1 MSNPSQKELVKAI
14 NKLLDIINPSDENKQ
29 DIMEINIVLF
39 NNFVWK
45 QILSKLPEN
54 MTHLKL
60 ESSDVM
66 PSGRTE
72 WEEGEKLYTKQDFLD
87 FWLKSNSS
95 KIEKD
100 RLGKKKRIADEKK
113 LEAELERIEE
123 ELREE
128 EEFES
133 GDPQPSMLG
142 PQAPQPSMLGPQA
155 PQPSMMPHPSMMSQ
169 PSMMYS
175 QPPHPSIMP
184 QPSMMSPQP
193 SMMPPHPS
201 IMPPQPG
208 MLAASHPSMMP
219 APQPSMMPAPQ
230 PASPARIYPN
240 LNNT

>member
-14 NKLLDIINPSDENKQ
+14 NKLLDIRNPSNEDKK
-29 DIMEINIVLF
+29 DIMEINILLF

-72 WEEGEKLYTKQDFLD
+72 WKKGEKLYTKQDFLD

-100 RLGKKKRIADEKK
+100 RLEKKKRIADEKK
-113 LEAELERIEE
+113 LEAELERLDEE
-123 ELREE
+123 MREK
-128 EEFES
+128 EFES
-133 GDPQPSMLG
+133 GDPQPSMM
-142 PQAPQPSMLGPQA
+142 P
-155 PQPSMMPHPSMMSQ
+155 PQPSMMYRQ
-169 PSMMYS
+169 A
-175 QPPHPSIMP
+175 P
-184 QPSMMSPQP
+184 QPGMLGPSQTSM
-193 SMMPPHPS
+193 
-201 IMPPQPG
+201 MPPQPG
-208 MLAASHPSMMP
+208 MLAASQPGMLGPSQPGML
-219 APQPSMMPAPQ
+219 ASSQPSMMPPLQPSIMPPPQ
-230 PASPARIYPN
+230 PARPIQARIYPN